1 MTKVKFTTLNEI
13 VANCTDKGTSNKVVA
28 VSAMIK
34 AFTKNVKLVVNG
46 SEVWFYMKSTT
57 DVEHSNNVTA
67 YGVLVNLIDSMSYVK
82 VGSFLWND
90 DVNGIPYEV
99 VDVDF
104 KNWIVD

>member
-13 VANCTDKGTSNKVVA
+13 VANGTDKGTSNKVVA
-28 VSAMIK
+28 VAAIIK
-34 AFTKNVKLVVNG
+34 AFTKNVKMVVEG

-57 DVEHSNNVTA
+57 DIEHSNNVTA
-67 YGVLVNLIDSMSYVK
+67 YGVLVNMIDSEYK

-104 KNWIVD
+104 KNFVLE

>member
-13 VANCTDKGTSNKVVA
+13 VENGTDKGTSNKVVA
-28 VSAMIK
+28 VASIIK
-34 AFTKNVKLVVNG
+34 AFTKNVKMVVNG

-67 YGVLVNLIDSMSYVK
+67 YGVLVNLIDSEYK

-99 VDVDF
+99 VDVNF
-104 KNWIVD
+104 NNCVLE

>member
-1 MTKVKFTTLNEI
+1 MKKVKFTTLNEI
-13 VANCTDKGTSNKVVA
+13 VENGTDKGTSNKVVA
-28 VSAMIK
+28 VASIIK
-34 AFTKNVKLVVNG
+34 GFTKNVKLVVEG

-67 YGVLVNLIDSMSYVK
+67 YGVLVNLIDSYNTK
-82 VGSFLWND
+82 VGTFLWND

-104 KNWIVD
+104 KNWIFAE

>member
-1 MTKVKFTTLNEI
+1 MTKVRFTTLNEI
-13 VANCTDKGTSNKVVA
+13 ENNAIDKNTTDKVKA
-28 VSAMIK
+28 IAAIIK

-46 SEVWFYMKSTT
+46 SEIWFYMKSTT

-67 YGVLVNLIDSMSYVK
+67 YGVLVNLIDDYTK
-82 VGSFLWND
+82 VGSFLWDD

-104 KNWIVD
+104 KNWIME

>member
-1 MTKVKFTTLNEI
+1 MNKVRFTTLNEI
-13 VANCTDKGTSNKVVA
+13 ENNAIDQNTTDKVKAIVA
-28 VSAMIK
+28 IIK
-34 AFTKNVKLVVNG
+34 AFTKNVKMVVKG

-67 YGVLVNLIDSMSYVK
+67 YGVLVNLIDPYYK

-104 KNWIVD
+104 KNYVMD

>member
-1 MTKVKFTTLNEI
+1 MAKVHFTTLNEI
-13 VANCTDKGTSNKVVA
+13 VENGKNSDKVVA
-28 VSAMIK
+28 IHAIIK
-34 AFTKNVKLVVNG
+34 AFTKNVKMVVEG

-57 DVEHSNNVTA
+57 DVEHSNNLTA
-67 YGVLVNLIDSMSYVK
+67 YGVLANLIDPEYK

-104 KNWIVD
+104 KNWILE

>member
-1 MTKVKFTTLNEI
+1 MAKVHFTTLNAI
-13 VANCTDKGTSNKVVA
+13 VDNGTDRGTSNKVVA
-28 VSAMIK
+28 VASMIK
-34 AFTKNVKLVVNG
+34 AFTKNVKMVVNG

-67 YGVLVNLIDSMSYVK
+67 YGVLVNLIDSEYK

-90 DVNGIPYEV
+90 DVDGIPYEV

-104 KNWIVD
+104 NNWIFD

>member
-1 MTKVKFTTLNEI
+1 MNKVKFTTLNEI
-13 VANCTDKGTSNKVVA
+13 VANSTDKNTANKVVA
-28 VSAMIK
+28 VASMIK
-34 AFTKNVKLVVNG
+34 AFTKNVKMIVEG

-57 DVEHSNNVTA
+57 DVEHSNNSTA
-67 YGVLVNLIDSMSYVK
+67 YGVLVNLIDPSYK

-104 KNWIVD
+104 KNCIFD

>member
-13 VANCTDKGTSNKVVA
+13 ETNAIDQNTTDKVKA
-28 VSAMIK
+28 ICAIIK
-34 AFTKNVKLVVNG
+34 AFTKNVKMIVEG

-67 YGVLVNLIDSMSYVK
+67 YGVLVNLIDSEYK

-104 KNWIVD
+104 KNFVME

>member
-1 MTKVKFTTLNEI
+1 MKKVFTTLNEI
-13 VANCTDKGTSNKVVA
+13 VENGKNSDKVVA
-28 VSAMIK
+28 IHAIIK
-34 AFTKNVKLVVNG
+34 AFTKNVKMVVDG

-67 YGVLVNLIDSMSYVK
+67 YGVLVNLIDPHYK

-99 VDVDF
+99 VDVNF
-104 KNWIVD
+104 NNWIFD

>member
-1 MTKVKFTTLNEI
+1 MTKVRFTTLNEI
-13 VANCTDKGTSNKVVA
+13 VANGTDRNTSNKVVA
-28 VSAMIK
+28 VASMIK
-34 AFTKNVKLVVNG
+34 AFTKNVKMVVEG

-67 YGVLVNLIDSMSYVK
+67 YGVLVNLIDSECK

-90 DVNGIPYEV
+90 DVNGVPYDV

-104 KNWIVD
+104 KNFVLE

>member
-1 MTKVKFTTLNEI
+1 MNKVHFTTLNAV
-13 VANCTDKGTSNKVVA
+13 VANGTDRGTSNKVVA

-46 SEVWFYMKSTT
+46 TEVWFYMKSTT

-67 YGVLVNLIDSMSYVK
+67 YGVLVNLIDSEYK

-99 VDVDF
+99 VDVNF
-104 KNWIVD
+104 KNCVLE

>member
-13 VANCTDKGTSNKVVA
+13 VANGTDRNTSNKVVA
-28 VSAMIK
+28 VASIIK
-34 AFTKNVKLVVNG
+34 AFTKNVKLVVKG

-57 DVEHSNNVTA
+57 DDERSNNSTA
-67 YGVLVNLIDSMSYVK
+67 YGVLVNLIDSEYK

-90 DVNGIPYEV
+90 DVNGVHYDV

-104 KNWIVD
+104 KNWVIE

>member
-1 MTKVKFTTLNEI
+1 MKKVHFTTLNEI
-13 VANCTDKGTSNKVVA
+13 VENGTDKGTSNKVVA
-28 VSAMIK
+28 VASIIK
-34 AFTKNVKLVVNG
+34 AFTKNVKMIVEG

-67 YGVLVNLIDSMSYVK
+67 YGVLSNLIDGEYK

-104 KNWIVD
+104 KNWIFSE

>member
-1 MTKVKFTTLNEI
+1 MAKVHFTTLNSI
-13 VANCTDKGTSNKVVA
+13 VDNGTDRNTSNKVVA
-28 VSAMIK
+28 VASIIK
-34 AFTKNVKLVVNG
+34 GFTKNVKMVVNG

-67 YGVLVNLIDSMSYVK
+67 YGVLVNLIDSEYK

-90 DVNGIPYEV
+90 DVDGIPYEV

-104 KNWIVD
+104 NNWIFE

>member
-13 VANCTDKGTSNKVVA
+13 ETNATDKNTTDKVKA
-28 VSAMIK
+28 IFAIIK
-34 AFTKNVKLVVNG
+34 AFTKNVKMIVEG

-67 YGVLVNLIDSMSYVK
+67 YGVLVNLIDSYTK
-82 VGSFLWND
+82 VGSFLWED
-90 DVNGIPYEV
+90 DVNGTHYDV

-104 KNWIVD
+104 KNWIVE